1 MVTSRGLYLGFL
13 ALLGLERLVE
23 LLLSLHNAR
32 KARAAGAI
40 EAGRGHYPA
49 MVAFHSAFL
58 VASALEV
65 VLVPRSFPGALGWT
79 ALGVAVAA
87 QGLRYW
93 AVASL
98 GVRWNT
104 RVLVWPGLPPVTS
117 GPYRFLRHP
126 NYLAVVLEMVAVP
139 LVYGAW
145 VTAVVFSMGNLLLLR
160 VRIRSEE
167 AALGPSWAE
176 AFGAHPRLLPELH
189 RGK

>member
-32 KARAAGAI
+32 QARAAGAI
-40 EAGRGHYPA
+40 EAGRGHYPV

-58 VASALEV
+58 VACALEV

-126 NYLAVVLEMVAVP
+126 NYLAVVLEMLAVP

-145 VTAVVFSMGNLLLLR
+145 VTAVVFSLGNLLLLR

-176 AFGAHPRLLPELH
+176 AFGSRPRLIPELH
-189 RGK
+189 RGE